1 MICHSTIQPLLKESS
16 ATVTLDAIDLI
27 LVALAA
33 VAAGAVNALAGGG
46 TLITFPML
54 VAVGVPAVA
63 ANVTNTVA
71 LCPGYLGAT
80 FAQMKDLRGQEH
92 RLRFLVPA
100 SIVGGIIG
108 GVLLLNT
115 GERLFRDLVPYL
127 ILLAAGLL
135 AVQGPVRNWLTRRRG
150 AGAHPSEAWAMIPVG
165 LAAVYGGYFGAGL
178 SVIVLA
184 VLGLVLDDTLTR
196 LNALKQAISFSVN
209 IAAAIFFLFS
219 GQVLWLVALVMAVG
233 ALLGGV
239 LGGKLAGKI
248 QPSVLRWVVVTIGIV
263 VAVIYFVR

>member
-1 MICHSTIQPLLKESS
+1 
-16 ATVTLDAIDLI
+16 VTLDLFDLL

-54 VAVGVPAVA
+54 VAVGMPAVA

-80 FAQMKDLRGQEH
+80 FAQMKDLRGQEA

-100 SIVGGIIG
+100 SIVGGIVG

-135 AVQGPVRNWLTRRRG
+135 AIQGPVRNFLTRRAKAKGG
-150 AGAHPSEAWAMIPVG
+150 APASEAWAMLPVG
-165 LAAVYGGYFGAGL
+165 LAAIYGGYFGAGL
-178 SVIVLA
+178 SVIVLS
-184 VLGLVLDDTLTR
+184 VRGLTLEDSLTR

-209 IAAAIFFLFS
+209 VAAAIFFLFS
-219 GQVLWLVALVMAVG
+219 GQVWWLVAGVMAVG

-248 QPSVLRWVVVTIGIV
+248 QPSVLRWMVVSIGVVV
-263 VAVIYFVR
+263 ALIYLIRG